1 MKEEPK
7 TGGSLNKSK
16 QAAQYIS
23 RLQISAQS
31 ANTCYFLVLSFFP
44 MLVLLLGMLRYT
56 GLEASRLTD
65 ILEGFLPDALMPAA
79 ERLILNTYRNSTG
92 TIVSVS
98 VVTALWS
105 ASRGIY
111 GLIQGLNRI
120 YEVDEDRGYFRTRG
134 LSMVYTF
141 AFLVVLVLTV
151 GLNIFEET
159 VLRYASLA
167 KYPVLQLLA
176 DVVDLRF
183 FILLVVQTGLFT
195 AIFMVLPN
203 KHNRFVDS
211 LPGAIFAA
219 IGWMIFTELYS
230 WYITSFTAYASIFGS
245 VYAVALSMLWLYCC
259 ISIVFYGG
267 ALNHYLVKKEQK

>member
-1 MKEEPK
+1 MAEEPK
-7 TGGSLNKSK
+7 KSRLLK
-16 QAAQYIS
+16 KGKDAVQYIS
-23 RLQISAQS
+23 RLDISSQS

-56 GLEASRLTD
+56 GLEATRLTD
-65 ILEGFLPDALMPAA
+65 LVEGFLPDALMPAA

-92 TIVSVS
+92 TIVSIS
-98 VVTALWS
+98 VLTALWS

-111 GLIQGLNRI
+111 GLVLGLNRI
-120 YEVDEDRGYFRTRG
+120 YEVSENRGYWRTRG

-159 VLRYASLA
+159 VIHYASIA
-167 KYPVLQLLA
+167 DHPFLQFLS
-176 DVVDLRF
+176 DVVNLRF
-183 FILLVVQTGLFT
+183 FVLLIVQTALFT

-203 KHNRFVDS
+203 KHNRLVDS

-230 WYITSFTAYASIFGS
+230 WYITSFTAYSSIFGS

-267 ALNHYLVKKEQK
+267 ALNYYLVKKEI

>member
-1 MKEEPK
+1 MGKIKALLRRFMPVARYVS
-7 TGGSLNKSK
+7 G
-16 QAAQYIS
+16 
-23 RLQISAQS
+23 LQISAQS

-56 GLEASRLTD
+56 GLEVERLLD
-65 ILEGFLPDALMPAA
+65 LVERVLPHALVPAA
-79 ERLILNTYRNSTG
+79 ERLIVNTYRNSTG
-92 TIVSVS
+92 AIVSIS
-98 VVTALWS
+98 VVTALVS

-120 YEVDEDRGYFRTRG
+120 YEVKENRGYVRTRG
-134 LSMVYTF
+134 LSVLYTF
-141 AFLVVLVLTV
+141 AFLVVLVLTL
-151 GLNIFEET
+151 GLNIFGDT
-159 VLRYASLA
+159 ILKFA
-167 KYPVLQLLA
+167 PVTENTALEFLSN
-176 DVVDLRF
+176 VVDVRF
-183 FILLVVQTGLFT
+183 FVLLIVQTALFT

-203 KHNRFVDS
+203 KHNRFMES

-230 WYITSFTAYASIFGS
+230 WYVTGFTAYSNIYGS

-267 ALNHYLVKKEQK
+267 ALNHYLMKPSNK

>member
-1 MKEEPK
+1 MADKK
-7 TGGSLNKSK
+7 HTYTRLVQKGK
-16 QAAQYIS
+16 QAADYLS
-23 RLQISAQS
+23 DLQISTQS

-44 MLVLLLGMLRYT
+44 MLVLVLGMLRYT
-56 GLEASRLTD
+56 GLEATRLTD
-65 ILEGFLPDALMPAA
+65 IVEAFLPDALMPAA
-79 ERLILNTYRNSTG
+79 QRLILNTYRNSTG

-111 GLIQGLNRI
+111 GLVQGLNRI
-120 YEVDEDRGYFRTRG
+120 YQVTEDRGYWRTRG

-141 AFLVVLVLTV
+141 AFLVVLVMTV
-151 GLNIFEET
+151 GLNVFEEA
-159 VLRYASLA
+159 VIKYAA
-167 KYPVLQLLA
+167 IADYPFLQFLS

-183 FILLVVQTGLFT
+183 FILLIVQTGLFT

-203 KHNRFVDS
+203 KHNRFLDS

-230 WYITSFTAYASIFGS
+230 WYITSFTAYATIFGS

-267 ALNHYLVKKEQK
+267 ALNHYLAKKP